1 MKFMLDIMNTYDMSI
16 LNEEIFP
23 SDDEKNQERVN
34 DNDNYNDLF

>member
-1 MKFMLDIMNTYDMSI
+1 MLDIINTYDMCI

-23 SDDEKNQERVN
+23 PDDEKNQERVN